1 MKLKV
6 GIVGHGFVGKAVDYG
21 FSNNVKKKLIDPN
34 YSTTC
39 EDLLSFNP
47 DVVFICAPTPMGDDG
62 SIDASIVEQCC
73 AEVNELTNALIVLK
87 STVTPD
93 IADNLSN
100 KFKDFVYNP
109 EFLTEK
115 NANEDFVNQFMLVLG
130 GGGHN
135 TQELQE
141 IYNEFSICRPCPVF
155 HMSAAE
161 ASFVKYGI
169 NTFLATKVTFFNQL
183 YDIAKEHGANYNA
196 IISALGS
203 DPRITHSHTTVP
215 GFDNKRGFGGACFP
229 KDTAAFNAFS
239 KFFSIL
245 NESIKVN
252 NEYRKNYELD
262 DREKEQNVQYKHSDI
277 G

>member
-21 FSNNVKKKLIDPN
+21 FSNNVKKKLVDPN
-34 YSTTC
+34 YDTTC
-39 EDLLSFNP
+39 EDLLAFDPS
-47 DVVFICAPTPMGDDG
+47 VVFICAPTPMSNDG
-62 SIDASIVEQCC
+62 SIDASIVERCC
-73 AEVNELTNALIVLK
+73 AEVDDLTDALIVLK

-93 IADNLSN
+93 IADKLSQ
-100 KFKDFVYNP
+100 KFTNFVYNP

-130 GGGHN
+130 GSIKSTHN
-135 TQELQE
+135 LLEMYTK
-141 IYNEFSICRPCPVF
+141 YSICRPCPVF

-169 NTFLATKVTFFNQL
+169 NTFLATKVTFFNQM
-183 YDIAKEHGANYNA
+183 YDIAKKHGVNYNA
-196 IISALGS
+196 IVSAIGS

-229 KDTAAFNAFS
+229 KDTAAFDTFS
-239 KFFSIL
+239 QYFSIL
-245 NESIKVN
+245 SEAIKIN
-252 NEYRKNYELD
+252 NEYRKNYDLD
-262 DREKEQNVQYKHSDI
+262 EREKAQNVHYDVSSI

>member
-47 DVVFICAPTPMGDDG
+47 DVVFICAPTPMGNDG

-73 AEVNELTNALIVLK
+73 VDVNEFTDALIVLK

-93 IADNLSN
+93 IADRLSN

-130 GGGHN
+130 GSGNN

-141 IYNEFSICRPCPVF
+141 IYNEFSICRPCPAF

-183 YDIAKEHGANYNA
+183 YDIAKEHGANYNS

-215 GFDNKRGFGGACFP
+215 GFDNKRGYGGACFP

-239 KFFSIL
+239 KLFSIL

>member
-1 MKLKV
+1 MDLKV

-21 FSNNVKKKLIDPN
+21 FSNRVKKKLIDPN
-34 YSTTC
+34 YKTRC
-39 EDLLSFNP
+39 EHLADFDPN
-47 DVVFICAPTPMGDDG
+47 VVFICAPTPMGNDG
-62 SIDASIVEQCC
+62 SIDATIVEQCC
-73 AEVNELTNALIVLK
+73 TEVSNFTDALIVLK

-93 IADNLSN
+93 IADRLSEQFT
-100 KFKDFVYNP
+100 KFVYNP

-115 NANEDFVNQFMLVLG
+115 HANEDFVNQFMLVLG
-130 GGGHN
+130 GSVEN
-135 TQELQE
+135 THTLLK
-141 IYNEFSICRPCPVF
+141 IYNKHSICRPCPVF

-169 NTFLATKVTFFNQL
+169 NTFLATKVTFFNQM
-183 YDIAKEHGANYNA
+183 YDIAKDHGANYNA

-229 KDTAAFNAFS
+229 KDTAAFDAFA
-239 KFFSIL
+239 KYFSIL

-262 DREKEQNVQYKHSDI
+262 DREKEQNVQYKRSDI

>member
-1 MKLKV
+1 MKLKI

-34 YSTTC
+34 YNTAC
-39 EDLLSFNP
+39 KDLLTFAP
-47 DVVFICAPTPMGDDG
+47 DVVFICAPTPMGNDG

-73 AEVNELTNALIVLK
+73 VEVSEFTNALIVLK

-93 IADNLSN
+93 IAGRLSD

-130 GGGHN
+130 GTGHN
-135 TQELQE
+135 TEELLD
-141 IYNEFSICRPCPVF
+141 IYNEYSICRPCPVF
-155 HMSAAE
+155 HMSATE
-161 ASFVKYGI
+161 AAFVKYSI
-169 NTFLATKVTFFNQL
+169 NTFLSTKVTFFNQL
-183 YDIAKEHGANYNA
+183 YDIAKGHNANYNA
-196 IISALGS
+196 IISAVGS

-215 GFDNKRGFGGACFP
+215 GFDNKRGYGGACFP
-229 KDTAAFNAFS
+229 KDTAAFNAFA
-239 KFFSIL
+239 KHFSIL
-245 NESIKVN
+245 NESIKIN

-262 DREKEQNVQYKHSDI
+262 EREKEQNVHYKPV
-277 G
+277 

>member
-47 DVVFICAPTPMGDDG
+47 DVVFICAPTPMGNDG

-73 AEVNELTNALIVLK
+73 VDVNEFTDALIVLK

-93 IADNLSN
+93 IADRLSN

-130 GGGHN
+130 GSGNN

-141 IYNEFSICRPCPVF
+141 IYNEFSICRPCPAF

-183 YDIAKEHGANYNA
+183 YDIAKEHGANYNS

-215 GFDNKRGFGGACFP
+215 GFDNKRGYGGACFP
-229 KDTAAFNAFS
+229 KDTAAFNAFC
-239 KFFSIL
+239 KLFSIL